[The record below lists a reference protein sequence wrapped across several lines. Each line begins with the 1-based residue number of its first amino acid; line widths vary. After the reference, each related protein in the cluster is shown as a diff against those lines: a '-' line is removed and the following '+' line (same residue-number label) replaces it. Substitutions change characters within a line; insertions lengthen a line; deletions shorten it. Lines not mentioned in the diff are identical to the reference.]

1 MNICLTILALPI
13 LACNLQERDHLM
25 PLSCYLLHS
34 FHYKVCKSSS
44 MMYIINFHRTS
55 LPSSQIWY
63 FKGFFNLVVYMYPRI
78 MRYYEKGGPFTAS
91 FGNSKVIS
99 SIRRLK
105 SSKNFNMSKRGSTT
119 IVTQGE
125 SEAIGESVKQA
136 VVSFAAEEE
145 VVEQKSDEIVDD
157 ESNANINWNPD
168 TIEERDAMDELV
180 FIVEA

>member
-1 MNICLTILALPI
+1 
-13 LACNLQERDHLM
+13 
-25 PLSCYLLHS
+25 
-34 FHYKVCKSSS
+34 
-44 MMYIINFHRTS
+44 
-55 LPSSQIWY
+55 
-63 FKGFFNLVVYMYPRI
+63 
-78 MRYYEKGGPFTAS
+78 
-91 FGNSKVIS
+91 
-99 SIRRLK
+99 
-105 SSKNFNMSKRGSTT
+105 MSKRGSTT

>member
-1 MNICLTILALPI
+1 
-13 LACNLQERDHLM
+13 
-25 PLSCYLLHS
+25 
-34 FHYKVCKSSS
+34 
-44 MMYIINFHRTS
+44 
-55 LPSSQIWY
+55 
-63 FKGFFNLVVYMYPRI
+63 MYPRI

-91 FGNSKVIS
+91 FGNSKVLS

-125 SEAIGESVKQA
+125 SEAIGESVINSPIDLPSVAAKEEGEKQA

-145 VVEQKSDEIVDD
+145 VVERSDNEIVD

-180 FIVEA
+180 LIVEA

>member
-1 MNICLTILALPI
+1 
-13 LACNLQERDHLM
+13 
-25 PLSCYLLHS
+25 
-34 FHYKVCKSSS
+34 
-44 MMYIINFHRTS
+44 
-55 LPSSQIWY
+55 
-63 FKGFFNLVVYMYPRI
+63 MYPRI

-91 FGNSKVIS
+91 FGNSKILS

-105 SSKNFNMSKRGSTT
+105 SSKNFNMSKRGSAT

-125 SEAIGESVKQA
+125 SEAIGESVTNSPIDLPIRSDAAGGEGEKQA

-145 VVEQKSDEIVDD
+145 VVERSDNEIVD

-180 FIVEA
+180 LIVEA